1 MVPRV
6 LAHARP
12 GVLDA
17 AGEQTV
23 KETPYW
29 IDTAP
34 AFPDRSGRP
43 LPQTIDV
50 AVVGGG
56 ITGLSAAIRLARKGA
71 AVAVL
76 EQGRFGSGASGRNGG
91 MCTTGITV
99 GAKTAVARYGLAAA
113 REYHAAYLQAVDFV
127 EQIVRDER
135 IDCDFRRAG
144 RLGVAFRPSHHE
156 HQKAAQKLLAEQ
168 FGHETFLI
176 GPSELRTE
184 LGSDYYCGALLEPLS
199 AGLHV
204 GRYVRGLVDVAERS
218 GAGLHE
224 MARVTGV
231 QRGPDGRCRVI
242 TVRGALSAKQV
253 LLATDAYTDGV
264 FPGLRRRMVTVG
276 SFIIAT
282 EPLGEERARELI
294 PRDRMVV
301 DTKNVSHYFRLTP
314 DHRLLF
320 GGRARFAL
328 SNPASDRKSARILH
342 RDMLRVF
349 PQLAAT
355 RIDYV
360 WGGNV
365 GISFDR
371 MPHAGQMGGLYYSMG
386 YSGHGVQMAS
396 LMGARMA
403 EVMDGH
409 PEANPWRRL
418 KARAFPTYSGTAWF
432 LPFVGAYFH
441 AKDRLGLGR

>member
-1 MVPRV
+1 MR
-6 LAHARP
+6 
-12 GVLDA
+12 
-17 AGEQTV
+17 
-23 KETPYW
+23 ETPYW

-43 LPQTIDV
+43 LPDTVDV
-50 AVVGGG
+50 AIVGGG
-56 ITGLSAAIRLARKGA
+56 ITGLNAAIRVARKGA
-71 AVAVL
+71 AVVVL

-91 MCTTGITV
+91 MCTTGVAV
-99 GAKTAVARYGLAAA
+99 GPTTAVARYGLAAA
-113 REYHAAYLQAVDFV
+113 REYHNAYLQAVDFV
-127 EQIVRDER
+127 EQLVRNEG
-135 IDCDFRRAG
+135 IDCNFRRAG

-156 HQKAAQKLLAEQ
+156 HQKTTHKLLAEQ
-168 FGHETFLI
+168 FQHETVLI
-176 GPSELRTE
+176 GPSELRSE
-184 LGSDYYCGALLEPLS
+184 LGSDYYCGALLEPFS

-204 GRYVRGLVDVAERS
+204 GRYVRGLADVAERS

-224 MARVTGV
+224 LTKVIAVKK
-231 QRGPDGRCRVI
+231 GPDGRYRVE
-242 TVRGALSAKQV
+242 TSRGVVSARQV
-253 LLATDAYTDGV
+253 LVATDAYTDGA
-264 FPGLRRRMVTVG
+264 FPGLRRRMVMVG
-276 SFIIAT
+276 SFIIVT
-282 EPLGEERARELI
+282 EPLGDQLARALI
-294 PRDRMVV
+294 PHDRMVV

-314 DHRLLF
+314 DKRLLF

-328 SNPASDRKSARILH
+328 SNPASDRKSANILH
-342 RDMLRVF
+342 RDMLKVF
-349 PQLAAT
+349 PQLART

-371 MPHAGQMGGLYYSMG
+371 MPHAGQMGGVYYSMG

-409 PEANPWRRL
+409 PEANPWRHL

-441 AKDRLGLGR
+441 LKDRLGLAR

>member
-1 MVPRV
+1 
-6 LAHARP
+6 
-12 GVLDA
+12 
-17 AGEQTV
+17 V
-23 KETPYW
+23 KETSYW

-34 AFPDRSGRP
+34 AFPDRAGRP
-43 LPQTIDV
+43 LPGRVDAAI
-50 AVVGGG
+50 VGGG
-56 ITGLSAAIRLARKGA
+56 ITGLHAAIRLARKGA

-91 MCTTGITV
+91 MCTTGVAV
-99 GAKTAVARYGLAAA
+99 GAAAAVERYGLEAA
-113 REYHAAYLQAVDFV
+113 REYHRAYLEAVDFV
-127 EQIVRDER
+127 EQVVRDES
-135 IDCDFRRAG
+135 IECGFRRAG
-144 RLGVAFRPSHHE
+144 RLGVASRPSHYE
-156 HQKAAQKLLAEQ
+156 HQKATHRLLADQ
-168 FGHETFLI
+168 FGHDTMLLSPADLRGEI
-176 GPSELRTE
+176 GSNV
-184 LGSDYYCGALLEPLS
+184 YHGALLDPLS

-204 GRYVRGLVDVAERS
+204 GRYVRGLADLAERS

-224 MARVTGV
+224 SARVGAVRRTA
-231 QRGPDGRCRVI
+231 DGRYRVV
-242 TVRGALSAKQV
+242 TSRGAMLAQQV
-253 LLATDAYTDGV
+253 LLATDAYTDGA
-264 FPGLRRRMVTVG
+264 FPGLQRRMVTVG
-276 SFIIAT
+276 SFIIVT
-282 EPLGEERARELI
+282 EPLGQERARQLI

-301 DTKNVSHYFRLTP
+301 DTKHVSHYYRLTP

-342 RDMLRVF
+342 RDMLMVF
-349 PQLAAT
+349 PQLAGT

-360 WGGNV
+360 WGGHV
-365 GISFDR
+365 GFSFDR

-396 LMGARMA
+396 LMGARIA

-418 KARAFPTYSGTAWF
+418 TARAFPTYSGTAWF

-441 AKDRLGLGR
+441 LKDRLGQGH

>member
-1 MVPRV
+1 M
-6 LAHARP
+6 
-12 GVLDA
+12 
-17 AGEQTV
+17 
-23 KETPYW
+23 KKISYW

-34 AFPDRSGRP
+34 DFPDRSAHP
-43 LPQTIDV
+43 LPDDIDV

-56 ITGLSAAIRLARKGA
+56 ITGLNAAIRLARKGA

-76 EQGRFGSGASGRNGG
+76 EQGLFGSGASARNGG
-91 MCTTGITV
+91 MCTTGVAI
-99 GAKTAVARYGLAAA
+99 GAKTAVKRYGLAAA
-113 REYHAAYLQAVDFV
+113 RVYHDAYRQAVDFV
-127 EQIVRDER
+127 EALVRTEG

-144 RLGVAFRPSHHE
+144 RLGVASRPSHHAQ
-156 HQKAAQKLLAEQ
+156 QKATQQLLAEQ
-168 FGHETFLI
+168 FDHETILI
-176 GPSELRTE
+176 GPSEFRAE
-184 LGSDYYCGALLEPLS
+184 LGSTYYYGALLDPLS
-199 AGLHV
+199 AGLHA
-204 GRYVRGLVDVAERS
+204 GRYVRGLAEVAERS

-224 MARVTGV
+224 QTKVTAV
-231 QRGPDGRCRVI
+231 RREPDGRHRVI
-242 TVRGALSAKQV
+242 TSRGSLSARQV
-253 LLATDAYTDGV
+253 LLATDGYTDNT
-264 FPGLRRRMVTVG
+264 FPRLQRRMVMVG
-276 SFIIAT
+276 SFIIVT
-282 EPLGEERARELI
+282 EPLGADGARDLI

-301 DTKNVSHYFRLTP
+301 DTKHVSHYFRLTP

-328 SNPASDRKSARILH
+328 SNPDSDRKSAKILH
-342 RDMLRVF
+342 RDMLKVF
-349 PQLAAT
+349 PQLAGT

-403 EVMDGH
+403 EIMDGH
-409 PEANPWRRL
+409 PEANPWRHL

-432 LPFVGAYFH
+432 LPFVGAYFQL
-441 AKDRLGLGR
+441 KDRLGLER